1 MFGLTSSPSVLKVN
15 LSCSMQDIDLKW
27 VIEKLLHDIY
37 ADDSMTTQ
45 DCLGYTFEF
54 YEKAKAMLLK
64 ENFLPQK
71 WRNKQHKPSASN

>member
-1 MFGLTSSPSVLKVN
+1 
-15 LSCSMQDIDLKW
+15 MQDIDLKW

-64 ENFLPQK
+64 EKFLPQK